1 MALVAADLVAHL
13 RGGDE
18 LLAPNVNE
26 EIVQKAIDWLTFFA
40 NKLGVNSD
48 SIKVNFIVAKLLQAY
63 AYKEVCVS
71 KSFSIGNP
79 FKGGKSEDAP
89 DYYGKKL
96 YYYESRIKEL
106 EKSITPLDLTRGDAG
121 VAEERPFKPY
131 RSVSIKRG

>member
-1 MALVAADLVAHL
+1 MALVAADLVVRL

-18 LLAPNVNE
+18 LLAPNVDVA
-26 EIVQKAIDWLTFFA
+26 IMQKSIDWLTFFA
-40 NKLGVNSD
+40 NKLGVNAE

-63 AYKEVCVS
+63 AYREVCVS

-79 FKGGKSEDAP
+79 FKGGKSEDDP

-121 VAEERPFKPY
+121 VSEDRPFKPY
-131 RSVSIKRG
+131 RSVSIRRG

>member
-1 MALVAADLVAHL
+1 MALVAADLVVRL

-40 NKLGVNSD
+40 NKLGVNAD

-63 AYKEVCVS
+63 AYREVCVS
-71 KSFSIGNP
+71 KSFSIGSP
-79 FKGGKSEDAP
+79 FKGGEDAP

>member
-1 MALVAADLVAHL
+1 MTLGAADLVAHL

-40 NKLGVNSD
+40 NKLGVNAD

-63 AYKEVCVS
+63 AYREVCVS

-79 FKGGKSEDAP
+79 FKGGEDTP

-106 EKSITPLDLTRGDAG
+106 EKSITPLDLTRGEDG
-121 VAEERPFKPY
+121 VTEERPFKPY